1 MAPYYLTKKAAAQHA
16 SPTDYAREFLFNA
29 LNIGEEML
37 RSGAE
42 ISRVEDSIRRICKAY
57 GAERVEVFVITT
69 NIVVTVYSPVFG
81 AVTQTRRIVSTRYDL
96 HRLTRLN
103 SLSRRICNS
112 MPTFDEVERQLDD
125 ICSRTPDLSERA
137 KIPVYALISLSFTLF
152 FGGTALDAAASAM
165 IGVFLKCMEHVS
177 RFLELPPMVA
187 AVFWSFCG
195 GLLANTAVALGLGD
209 SAGMIS
215 IGNIMLLIPGM
226 QLTNSIRDIFS
237 GDTLSALLGFC
248 NAFLL
253 AALIALGFAL
263 PTLIF

>member
-1 MAPYYLTKKAAAQHA
+1 MAAYYLNKKAAEQHV
-16 SPTDYAREFLFNA
+16 STTDYAREFLFNA

-42 ISRVEDSIRRICKAY
+42 VSRVEDSIRRICKAY

-69 NIVVTVYSPVFG
+69 NIVVTAYSPVFG
-81 AVTQTRRIVSTRYDL
+81 AVTQTRRIVSTQYDL
-96 HRLTRLN
+96 YKLSRLN
-103 SLSRRICNS
+103 SLSRRICTV
-112 MPTFDEVERQLDD
+112 MPTFDTVERKLDE
-125 ICSRTPDLSERA
+125 ICNNTPGISERA

-152 FGGTALDAAASAM
+152 FGGSPQDAAASAV
-165 IGVFLKCMEHVS
+165 IGVFLKCMEFVS
-177 RFLELPPMVA
+177 RLLELPPMVA

-195 GLLANTAVALGLGD
+195 GLLANLAVSFGFGD
-209 SAGMIS
+209 NAGMIS

>member
-1 MAPYYLTKKAAAQHA
+1 MAYFLSKLAAEQHS

-29 LNIGEEML
+29 LNIGEQML

-42 ISRVEDSIRRICKAY
+42 IYRVEDSIRRICTAY

-69 NIVVTVYSPVFG
+69 NIVVTVYSPLFG
-81 AVTQTRRIVSTRYDL
+81 AVTQTRRIVSTSYDL
-96 HRLTRLN
+96 TRLTRLN
-103 SLSRRICNS
+103 SLSRRICAK
-112 MPTFDEVERQLDD
+112 MPTFDAVEHKLDE
-125 ICSRTPDLSERA
+125 ICSEKPLLSEHA

-152 FGGTALDAAASAM
+152 FGGSALDAAASAV
-165 IGVFLKCMEHVS
+165 IGIFLKCMEYVS

-195 GLLANTAVALGLGD
+195 GLLANTAVALGLGEN
-209 SAGMIS
+209 AGMIS

-226 QLTNSIRDIFS
+226 QLTNSIRDVFS
-237 GDTLSALLGFC
+237 GDTLSAMLGFC

-253 AALIALGFAL
+253 AALIALGFAM

>member
-81 AVTQTRRIVSTRYDL
+81 AVKQTRRIVSTRYDL

-187 AVFWSFCG
+187 AVFWSFC
-195 GLLANTAVALGLGD
+195 
-209 SAGMIS
+209 
-215 IGNIMLLIPGM
+215 
-226 QLTNSIRDIFS
+226 
-237 GDTLSALLGFC
+237 
-248 NAFLL
+248 
-253 AALIALGFAL
+253 
-263 PTLIF
+263 